1 MKNSLFSLLFLPF
14 VWINK
19 NNYLTLQGEN
29 NNYMNNKEYDILEE
43 ERGMASEPP
52 AISVMMDSRSDIS
65 QAISGDEL
73 KARLHEG
80 LKSLFA

>member
-1 MKNSLFSLLFLPF
+1 M
-14 VWINK
+14 
-19 NNYLTLQGEN
+19 QGEN

-43 ERGMASEPP
+43 ERGMVSEPP

-65 QAISGDEL
+65 QTISGDEL

>member
-1 MKNSLFSLLFLPF
+1 
-14 VWINK
+14 
-19 NNYLTLQGEN
+19 
-29 NNYMNNKEYDILEE
+29 MNNKEYDILEEE

-65 QAISGDEL
+65 QTISGDEL